1 MVVMQRKKMRP
12 DNKVHK
18 KHKHNKH
25 KELEIRKKK
34 EAKRQKINVGPK
46 CQIRPFITLSLK
58 GTICAHFS
66 WKHLTLSARPTK
78 IARKGKGKGVATLK
92 WGWLQLIR

>member
-25 KELEIRKKK
+25 KELEIRGKEKKK
-34 EAKRQKINVGPK
+34 KVGPSVN
-46 CQIRPFITLSLK
+46 LGL
-58 GTICAHFS
+58 
-66 WKHLTLSARPTK
+66 L
-78 IARKGKGKGVATLK
+78 
-92 WGWLQLIR
+92 

>member
-25 KELEIRKKK
+25 KELEIRRNKKK
-34 EAKRQKINVGPK
+34 KTKKNVGPK
-46 CQIRPFITLSLK
+46 CQLRPFITLSLR
-58 GTICAHFS
+58 GT
-66 WKHLTLSARPTK
+66 
-78 IARKGKGKGVATLK
+78 
-92 WGWLQLIR
+92 

>member
-34 EAKRQKINVGPK
+34 QEDKK
-46 CQIRPFITLSLK
+46 
-58 GTICAHFS
+58 
-66 WKHLTLSARPTK
+66 
-78 IARKGKGKGVATLK
+78 
-92 WGWLQLIR
+92 